1 MQVGQHHAA
10 QHLSHSNLQWLALC
24 KLPRALRGSARQPIV
39 PLAVCDSSST
49 SCQPQLGVIRPITM
63 PDGQPAPVS
72 HQHADDTS
80 LHWLQPRDA
89 QTAIDTSIGLF
100 CAASCSQLNTNKSQ
114 AFLVQSR
121 PLASASVSALPSIS
135 FITGK
140 QTVKHL
146 GVGLEYDMSA
156 ACHQTFTGIH
166 QAIKAKAKH
175 WSARGLSFLG
185 RVHVAKQV
193 LAASL
198 WYHATFQQPPKQLL
212 QQISRQLSQYVATA
226 QHHNHSDAALAL
238 AQGNSQDSAAC
249 PPWPPR
255 LPSSLGCSP
264 APCPL
269 PKGE

>member
-1 MQVGQHHAA
+1 
-10 QHLSHSNLQWLALC
+10 
-24 KLPRALRGSARQPIV
+24 
-39 PLAVCDSSST
+39 
-49 SCQPQLGVIRPITM
+49 M

-80 LHWLQPRDA
+80 LHVLQPRDA

-100 CAASCSQLNTNKSQ
+100 CAPSCSQLNANKSQ
-114 AFLVQSR
+114 AFLVQSQ

-135 FITGK
+135 FITGQ

-146 GVGLEYDMSA
+146 GVRLRYDMSA

-166 QAIKAKAKH
+166 QAIKAEARH

-198 WYHATFQQPPKQLL
+198 WYHATFQHRLNSSYSRSAGSSASMWL
-212 QQISRQLSQYVATA
+212 QRSTTTTA
-226 QHHNHSDAALAL
+226 ML
-238 AQGNSQDSAAC
+238 
-249 PPWPPR
+249 PWP
-255 LPSSLGCSP
+255 
-264 APCPL
+264 
-269 PKGE
+269 